1 MNEQEIAHCRGNLAL
16 AMAAQGF
23 SYTAIGRALGVSYKR
38 AIQIKNAHECR
49 ARNLH
54 RIGLADV
61 IELGGVLLTD
71 HRTLQ
76 LVVAPEFEN
85 LAWRI
90 ATGRLVLPNVRAKP
104 RVLASAKNAHDPGT
118 RVLWGG
124 ARRGSAAWPTSALVR
139 LACGRVACS

>member
-90 ATGRLVLPNVRAKP
+90 ATGRLVLPNVRAKRATTAGRAGQQAQNGP
-104 RVLASAKNAHDPGT
+104 KALRLMAS
-118 RVLWGG
+118 
-124 ARRGSAAWPTSALVR
+124 
-139 LACGRVACS
+139 VACRWRSA